1 MSNIVNP
8 ADALPSFQIA
18 LDRGEL
24 HLQQCEKDKDLFVCP
39 DQTPNGIRLTYARIE
54 NGTATA
60 LAIYFNV
67 DPLHGL
73 PCFQV
78 GWAVPEGYR
87 QQGRATATVLASLAE
102 LEHGFSARGII
113 PSFYV
118 EAVVGTDNIAS
129 QKVAAAT
136 LSDAPD
142 KGDDKFSGEP
152 VLHYVKKIG

>member
-1 MSNIVNP
+1 MSSIVNP

-24 HLQQCEKDKDLFVCP
+24 YLQQCEKDKGLFVHP
-39 DQTPNGIRLTYARIE
+39 DQTPHGIRLTYARIE
-54 NGTATA
+54 NGIATA
-60 LAIYFNV
+60 LAIYFN
-67 DPLHGL
+67 DEPLDGL

-78 GWAVPEGYR
+78 GWAVPEAYR
-87 QQGRATATVLASLAE
+87 QKGRATATVRASLVE

-118 EAVVGTDNIAS
+118 EAVVGADNIAS

-136 LSDAPD
+136 LSDTPD
-142 KGDDKFSGEP
+142 AGTDKFSGEP